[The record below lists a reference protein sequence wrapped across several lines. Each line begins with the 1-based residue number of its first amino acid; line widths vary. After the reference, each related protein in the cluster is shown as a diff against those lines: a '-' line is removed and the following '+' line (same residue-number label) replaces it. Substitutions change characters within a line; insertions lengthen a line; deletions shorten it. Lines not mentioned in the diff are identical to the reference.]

1 MLVVRL
7 KNLQA
12 QSTVWNSLLS
22 MEVKH
27 FQEVLPVVSQQLRE
41 SMEVCGCLIW
51 KSNPEL
57 EAMPWDIVFLSI
69 LDS

>member
-27 FQEVLPVVSQQLRE
+27 FQEVLPVVSQQLG
-41 SMEVCGCLIW
+41 SQW
-51 KSNPEL
+51 KSV
-57 EAMPWDIVFLSI
+57 AV
-69 LDS
+69 

>member
-12 QSTVWNSLLS
+12 QSTVWNSFYGS
-22 MEVKH
+22 KT
-27 FQEVLPVVSQQLRE
+27 FSGSSACGQSATRE